1 MPHAALIRCWRNRGA
16 RPRKLTGWNAS
27 VPAWACF
34 ADPLDVANLVGRSVG
49 RFFGDAGTRGKG
61 RVWGV
66 YCWEARVAEAGF
78 PGGQGL
84 GSNGEADG
92 DDSRCC
98 AVGGGW
104 LSVLA

>member
-1 MPHAALIRCWRNRGA
+1 MPRAALIRCWRNRGA

-34 ADPLDVANLVGRSVG
+34 ADPLDVANLVGRSVAVLAMQVREGRGGKGLGCVSLGGQGGRG
-49 RFFGDAGTRGKG
+49 RFPR
-61 RVWGV
+61 
-66 YCWEARVAEAGF
+66 
-78 PGGQGL
+78 GQGL
-84 GSNGEADG
+84 GPNGEADG